1 MACAATSPCSQGYSD
16 VAETAEHVGF
26 LRETQADRYV
36 RKLEIYFAYVP
47 FCVANPL
54 LIARCDARLAT
65 LRTLRRPAGAARLA
79 RTQHGRPHLVAPSS
93 KAVQKQLCFSRVG
106 YGHQEDRR
114 PSIRPDRHTTFRFC
128 SKMALD
134 ICKVT
139 QIC

>member
-1 MACAATSPCSQGYSD
+1 MACAATSPCSQGYID

-65 LRTLRRPAGAARLA
+65 LCSARRPARRGWLERSTEGPTWSPPVPRQFRNSFASVESATDTR
-79 RTQHGRPHLVAPSS
+79 RNDDRP
-93 KAVQKQLCFSRVG
+93 
-106 YGHQEDRR
+106 
-114 PSIRPDRHTTFRFC
+114 IRPDRHSTFGFS